1 MEEKMRLELNN
12 IFFSYDGQ
20 KALKG
25 ISCAFESGKFYGIF
39 GPNGSGKSTLLKI
52 ITGELPPQSGSIA
65 PHLPLQQRARFLA
78 LVEQETPPRIPLRVR
93 EVVALGRYPWRRQR
107 DNPAA
112 LENALNALALLPL
125 AERPFN
131 HLSGGEKQRVL
142 LARALA
148 QDTELLLLD
157 EPASSLDLKHQITF
171 YCLLQQLTRQGKCVV
186 MVSQDLFLAP
196 QYLDQALLLKN
207 GQLAAC
213 GIPNAILDAANIQ
226 QVFGCTL
233 PTTSAGTMNP
243 LACEKDRLPCS

>member
-1 MEEKMRLELNN
+1 MRLELNN
-12 IFFSYDGQ
+12 IFFSYAGQ
-20 KALKG
+20 KALRG
-25 ISCAFESGKFYGIF
+25 IHCVFESGKFYGIF

-52 ITGELPPQSGSIA
+52 ITGELPPQSGSIV
-65 PHLPLQQRARFLA
+65 PHLPPAQRARFLA
-78 LVEQETPPRIPLRVR
+78 LVEQETPGRIPLRVR
-93 EVVALGRYPWRRQR
+93 EIVSLGRYPWRRQQ

-112 LENALNALALLPL
+112 IENALNALALQPL

-131 HLSGGEKQRVL
+131 HLSGGEKQRVM

-171 YCLLQQLTRQGKCVV
+171 YCLLQQLTHEGKCVV

-196 QYLDQALLLKN
+196 QYLDQALLLQN
-207 GQLAAC
+207 GQLAAS
-213 GIPNAILDAANIQ
+213 GIPGDILDAAKIQ

-233 PTTSAGTMNP
+233 PAREFPATSPT
-243 LACEKDRLPCS
+243 